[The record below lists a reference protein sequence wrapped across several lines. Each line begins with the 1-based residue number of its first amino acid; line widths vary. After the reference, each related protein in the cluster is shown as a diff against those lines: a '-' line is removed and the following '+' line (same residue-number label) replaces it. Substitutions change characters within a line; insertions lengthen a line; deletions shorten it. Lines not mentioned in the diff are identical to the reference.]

1 MISKLE
7 HIGVFVKDM
16 DESIEFYQ
24 KVLGMRLAARKKT
37 LDNGVELGFLS
48 FPGSENVEIELIGR
62 GEEGQPDDGIVHHI
76 AFTVSDIEQEA
87 ARLKEL
93 GVRLLDDEPK
103 TILDGVKIFFFFF
116 GPSGER
122 LEFFFSLSSRQGEG

>member
-1 MISKLE
+1 M
-7 HIGVFVKDM
+7 
-16 DESIEFYQ
+16 
-24 KVLGMRLAARKKT
+24 
-37 LDNGVELGFLS
+37 
-48 FPGSENVEIELIGR
+48 EIELIGR

-103 TILDGVKIFFFFF
+103 TILDGVKIFFFF
-116 GPSGER
+116 SGR
-122 LEFFFSLSSRQGEG
+122 AGSVWNFFQPKQ